1 MRLITRH
8 LAGISNR
15 TVTTIAL
22 VPALFVF
29 VATHLFAEAP
39 QLSPAPA
46 AQAPAAS
53 PQAPATPNPA
63 PAANQG
69 PKPPAP
75 VISQAFVID
84 GTGSPNQ
91 SEIVLPLD
99 SGGTASFA
107 ILRQTADAQ
116 SAFGL
121 SVSSLV
127 DAQGQVSRAVLVTDG
142 KTESDVLQGLTAPS
156 GVSRVQLRVT
166 PPRPVGRLTGTV
178 TIASGPALSIWRVHV
193 QPPNMRSATLVVDTA
208 SQTLRL
214 WRCRIWC
221 GDARSER
228 EFSVRVFDKTR
239 SSPLEGV
246 WVRVDQLAKAGDG
259 FNLARDISFTF
270 NGTTTDLLSPSA
282 AGARTVPAG
291 SQGLVRGTVADI
303 KAAEYNVTL
312 RFGAANSVDDDA
324 QKMTLALLVKEDW
337 LTPLIVLVLAVLASF
352 LATKFVAARRERLG
366 LKSRIATLDA
376 SWLRNELPT
385 SAVIWAQANLRL
397 AKSALGSSW
406 AKIPDM
412 VTERVKAVEDILPT
426 LRSIRDLRRAI
437 ELSSP
442 HRFITRRAGAGLDRL
457 SAQCSDPPVSAAVL
471 AQIADSLR
479 LLEGWSN
486 ADPDEVL
493 KPYWS
498 NVRSAIDRL
507 LARVEPHLAEIPNAN
522 DRQAVEALARQLRK
536 ALDEHKADAAPPR
549 DAVEIEQQYAALEVL
564 WRNRTRPKIFDKLLQ
579 ELTKGGNVEALFKIT
594 DDDAWARIKAAAEN
608 PNALRVMLPCA
619 APQAFEQFTLR
630 VTTGDRDLDD
640 TFLFRKGLRFAWNIE
655 LKRRFFFNQ
664 WKLKDALIDAGRLTP
679 ESLEPTITQYVKPKG
694 EAKISVTLWN
704 GADSCSPIT
713 VRTLEVKKSAA
724 FRAARS
730 FEITEVIP
738 LLLATV
744 VAIGTGMS
752 TLYAGNAT
760 FGTLGDYLGLF
771 LWGAAIDQGKN
782 ALQGGG
788 MPASQASSQASAPA
802 SAPAA
807 APAPAA
813 AGKTP

>member
-1 MRLITRH
+1 MRLI
-8 LAGISNR
+8 SNG
-15 TVTTIAL
+15 TMITSAL
-22 VPALFVF
+22 VPALDVF
-29 VATHLFAEAP
+29 VAAHLFAQTPQPTPTPAVPAP
-39 QLSPAPA
+39 AAPA
-46 AQAPAAS
+46 AQAPAPS

-69 PKPPAP
+69 QKPSAPATP
-75 VISQAFVID
+75 QTFVID
-84 GTGSPNQ
+84 GAGSPNQ

-127 DAQGQVSRAVLVTDG
+127 DAQGQASRAVLVADG

-166 PPRPVGRLTGTV
+166 PPRPAGRLTGTV
-178 TIASGPALSIWRVHV
+178 TIASGATLSIWRVHV
-193 QPPNMRSATLVVDTA
+193 QPPNMRSAALVVDTA

-214 WRCRIWC
+214 WRCRIRIWC
-221 GDARSER
+221 GDAGSER

-239 SSPLEGV
+239 SSPLDGV

-270 NGTTTDLLSPSA
+270 NGTTTDLLSPAA
-282 AGARTVPAG
+282 AGARAVPAG
-291 SQGLVRGTVADI
+291 SLGL
-303 KAAEYNVTL
+303 VTL

-324 QKMTLALLVKEDW
+324 QKMTLALLVKDNW
-337 LTPLIVLVLAVLASF
+337 LAPLIVLVLAVLASF
-352 LATKFVAARRERLG
+352 LATKFVAGRRERLA
-366 LKSRIATLDA
+366 LKGRIATLDA

-406 AKIPDM
+406 AKIPDI
-412 VTERVKAVEDILPT
+412 VTERLKAVEDILPT

-442 HRFITRRAGAGLDRL
+442 HRFITRRARAGLDRL

-471 AQIADSLR
+471 AQIADSLK

-507 LARVEPHLAEIPNAN
+507 LARVEPHLAEIPNAT
-522 DRQAVEALARQLRK
+522 DRQAVEALAQQLRK
-536 ALDEHKADAAPPR
+536 ALDDHKADAAPR

-564 WRNRTRPKIFDKLLQ
+564 WSNRTRPETFNKLRQ
-579 ELTKGGNVEALFKIT
+579 ELAKGGNVEALFKII
-594 DDDAWARIKAAAEN
+594 DDDAWARIKAAAANE
-608 PNALRVMLPCA
+608 NALRVVLPCA

-640 TFLFRKGLRFAWNIE
+640 MFLFRTGLRFAWNIK
-655 LKRRFFFNQ
+655 LKRRFFFNR
-664 WKLKDALIDAGRLTP
+664 WKLKDALIDVGRLTP
-679 ESLEPTITQYVKPKG
+679 ESLEPTITQYVKWKG
-694 EAKISVTLWN
+694 EARISVTLWN
-704 GADSCSPIT
+704 GADFCSPMT
-713 VRTLEVKKSAA
+713 VRTLEITKSAA

-730 FEITEVIP
+730 FEITDVIP

-744 VAIGTGMS
+744 VAIVTGMS

-782 ALQGGG
+782 ALQGSGVSV
-788 MPASQASSQASAPA
+788 PQASTQA

-807 APAPAA
+807 APTAAPAPGA
-813 AGKTP
+813 AGRTP